1 VSERPLST
9 QMIDGAV
16 PRLELE
22 DAELRVD
29 AGPDKGARHPI
40 GYHSLVIGSAP
51 DCQLVLHDGTVSA
64 RHAEISLGR
73 AGHVIRDLGA
83 KNGTRL
89 GNVRIERAPLFV
101 GAKLQLGATR
111 LSVHA
116 RGGTSSI
123 ELAQPGVLGD
133 LVAHSVAMRA
143 VVASLERLAATDAT
157 LLVEGETGTGKEV
170 VARLT
175 HALGPRRHAP
185 LVVFD
190 CGAVSPHLIAAE
202 LFGVERG
209 AFTDAVETRA
219 GLFERAEGGTLFLD
233 EIGELPLELQPALL
247 RALEA
252 RRTRRI
258 GGAEELSHDVRII
271 AATNRNLAE
280 EVRAGRFRA
289 DLYYRLAVTSLRLP
303 PLRERRE
310 DIPVLAQRFAVQ
322 LGLELSPEL
331 LTALAAHDWPGN
343 IRELRNAIERAQ
355 IQHGPDALLLLGAR
369 RAPRGPLVP
378 LAEARRTAAERFER
392 EYLVEALEAAGGNLS
407 RAAELAG
414 VSRQLL
420 TQLARKHGMRARDRR
435 E

>member
-1 VSERPLST
+1 VSDRPLST
-9 QMIDGAV
+9 QLLDGAD

-29 AGPDKGARHPI
+29 AGPDKGTRHPL
-40 GYHSLVIGSAP
+40 GVESLVIGSAA
-51 DCQLVLHDGTVSA
+51 DCQLVLHDTTVSA

-73 AGHVIRDLGA
+73 AGYTLRDLGA

-89 GNVRIERAPLFV
+89 GGVLVERAPLTA
-101 GAKLQLGATR
+101 GAKFQLGGTK
-111 LSVHA
+111 LSVHI

-123 ELAQPGVLGD
+123 ALAQPGVLGE

-143 VVASLERLAATDAT
+143 IVANLERLAPSDAT
-157 LLVEGETGTGKEV
+157 LLIEGETGTGKEV
-170 VARLT
+170 VARLA
-175 HALGPRRHAP
+175 HALSPRRHGP
-185 LVVFD
+185 FVVFD
-190 CGAVSPHLIAAE
+190 AGAISGTLIAAE

-209 AFTDAVETRA
+209 AFTDATHSRP
-219 GLFERAEGGTLFLD
+219 GLFETAEGGSLFLD

-258 GGAEELSHDVRII
+258 GGTHELAHDVRII
-271 AATNRNLAE
+271 AATNRNLGE
-280 EVRAGRFRA
+280 EVRAQRFRA
-289 DLYYRLAVTSLRLP
+289 DLFYRLAVARLRLP

-310 DIPVLAQRFAVQ
+310 DIPVLAHLFASQ
-322 LGLELSPEL
+322 LGLELPGDL
-331 LTALAAHDWPGN
+331 LAALASHDWPGN
-343 IRELRNAIERAQ
+343 IRELRNAIEGAQ
-355 IQHGPDALLLLGAR
+355 LPQGRDALRGLAGP
-369 RAPRGPLVP
+369 RAAGPLVQ
-378 LAEARRTAAERFER
+378 LAEARRQAADQFER
-392 EYLVEALEAAGGNLS
+392 DYLAAALAAADGNLS

-414 VSRQLL
+414 TSRQLL